1 VRFKAAPWSNNP
13 NWQSHAPQPTDARQA
28 TIVMNS
34 VCGCRVGGMELAHS
48 KWQATWSLG
57 TPGGRRLIV
66 DEDDARPEGPADGA
80 EFLAA
85 AMVCAGSPFSG

>member
-1 VRFKAAPWSNNP
+1 
-13 NWQSHAPQPTDARQA
+13 
-28 TIVMNS
+28 
-34 VCGCRVGGMELAHS
+34 MELAHS